1 MGKQPE
7 TFIIYGANSAIG
19 SELAKSLL
27 PEVKE
32 LILFYHEKTDRI
44 AKILT
49 SDKVVAFNSDIKD
62 YDVLLEQF
70 SQIKHN
76 NHIGAVYLPAV
87 RSYDHKSLAETSL
100 YLTREIID
108 VNLLGAIH
116 FLKGLISISTP
127 RTKETI
133 DDLSM
138 RIVLLGSNVSRT
150 GLVNG
155 SIYAATKAAIAN
167 LTRTVAKEEG
177 KNHILINTISPGPV
191 QTDSQVFLADYR
203 EFRKDYFETQKSLT
217 SLNKLAD
224 VSDVCLMIKYLT
236 SLENKHITGE
246 EIFLTGGAL

>member
-32 LILFYHEKTDRI
+32 LILFYHEKSDRI
-44 AKILT
+44 ANILT
-49 SDKVVAFNSDIKD
+49 NDKVVSFNSDIKD
-62 YDVLLEQF
+62 YDILHEQF

-76 NHIGAVYLPAV
+76 SHVGAVYLPAV
-87 RSYDHKSLAETSL
+87 RSYDHKPLAETSL

-127 RTKETI
+127 RTKESL
-133 DDLSM
+133 DELSM

-150 GLVNG
+150 GLLNG
-155 SIYAATKAAIAN
+155 SVYAATKAAIAN

-177 KNHILINTISPGPV
+177 KNNILINTISPGPV
-191 QTDSQVFLADYR
+191 QTDTQIFLADYR
-203 EFRKDYFETQKSLT
+203 EFRKEYFETQKSLT
-217 SLNKLAD
+217 GLNRLAEI
-224 VSDVCLMIKYLT
+224 SDVCSMIKFLT
-236 SLENKHITGE
+236 SLDNKHITGE
-246 EIFLTGGAL
+246 ELFLTGGAL